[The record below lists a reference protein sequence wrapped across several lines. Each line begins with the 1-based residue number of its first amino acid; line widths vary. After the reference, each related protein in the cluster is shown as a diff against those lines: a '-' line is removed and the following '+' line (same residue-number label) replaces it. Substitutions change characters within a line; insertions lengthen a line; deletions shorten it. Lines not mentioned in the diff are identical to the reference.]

1 MKTRL
6 PACILLLVGTIACS
20 PPPPAEP
27 ARPAAPPPPP
37 PIEQSA
43 VETASQNISAA
54 LAAHDIAKVG
64 SGYTEDA
71 VLVTMRGKVDTRAGI
86 EAFWTQALKA
96 PGAGKSLKMEPV
108 RFGTSGDLAWG
119 LSRFTGGITAGSGHV
134 LAVIQRQ
141 ADGSLKTVAQMTVP
155 DPPAK

>member
-6 PACILLLVGTIACS
+6 PACVLLLAGTIACS

-27 ARPAAPPPPP
+27 ARQAAPPPPP
-37 PIEQSA
+37 PIDLAA
-43 VETASQNISAA
+43 VEATSQNISAA
-54 LAAHDIAKVG
+54 LAAGDVAKVG

-71 VLVTMRGKVDTRAGI
+71 VLITARGKVDTRAGI

-96 PGAGKSLKMEPV
+96 PGAGKNLKMESV
-108 RFGTSGDLAWG
+108 KSGTSGDLAWT
-119 LSRFTGGITAGSGHV
+119 LSRFTGGITAGSGHL

-141 ADGSLKTVAQMTVP
+141 ADGSLKTVAQITVP